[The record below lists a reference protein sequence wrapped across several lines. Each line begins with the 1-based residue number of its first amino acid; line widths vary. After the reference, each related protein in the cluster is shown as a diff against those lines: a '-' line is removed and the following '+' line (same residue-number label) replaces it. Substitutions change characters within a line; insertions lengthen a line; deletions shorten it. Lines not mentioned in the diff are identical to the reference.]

1 MVTLEWVVIAFV
13 MMLYIHVFNA
23 VASLYFDS
31 LQTMTWKDL
40 FHRFVPPVEITIKL

>member
-1 MVTLEWVVIAFV
+1 MVKLEWVVIV
-13 MMLYIHVFNA
+13 VVVMLYIHLFNA
-23 VASLYFDS
+23 VANLYFDS